1 MNGIRQYSK
10 ADENL
15 LFDLLIDEGDDW
27 IDYHGPVGR
36 SKYIKALESSITYI
50 VYDENLVC
58 GYARCR
64 EDDGFGVYIYDL
76 LVRKTHRGKR
86 IGKALME
93 RVLKDFPNQPI
104 YVMSDVDPYYEKLG
118 YRKVGSIF
126 EVRANMD

>member
-1 MNGIRQYSK
+1 MEIRQYSK

-27 IDYHGPVGR
+27 IEYHGPVGR

>member
-1 MNGIRQYSK
+1 MEIRQYSK

>member
-1 MNGIRQYSK
+1 MQIRQYSK
-10 ADENL
+10 ADETL
-15 LFDLLIDEGDDW
+15 IFDLLIDEGDDW
-27 IDYHGPVGR
+27 IDYHGPVGL

-50 VYDENLVC
+50 ACDENLVC

-76 LVRKTHRGKR
+76 LVRKTHRGKQ

-93 RVLKDFPNQPI
+93 RVLKDFLNQAI

-118 YRKVGSIF
+118 YRREGSIF
-126 EVRANMD
+126 EVKA

>member
-1 MNGIRQYSK
+1 MEIRQYSK
-10 ADENL
+10 ADETL
-15 LFDLLIDEGDDW
+15 LFDLLIEEGDDW
-27 IDYHGPVGR
+27 IDYYGPVGR

-50 VYDENLVC
+50 VFDENLVC

-86 IGKALME
+86 IGKTLME
-93 RVLKDFPNQPI
+93 RVLQDFPNQPI

-118 YRKVGSIF
+118 YRREGSIF
-126 EVRANMD
+126 EVKAT